1 MIAGMGL
8 RPMHATT
15 VGGWVNF
22 IPAVVGQKKAG
33 VDTAA
38 KQIWKAR

>member
-15 VGGWVNF
+15 VGGWVTF
-22 IPAVVGQKKAG
+22 ILAVVGQKKAG
-33 VDTAA
+33 VDSLAD
-38 KQIWKAR
+38 K